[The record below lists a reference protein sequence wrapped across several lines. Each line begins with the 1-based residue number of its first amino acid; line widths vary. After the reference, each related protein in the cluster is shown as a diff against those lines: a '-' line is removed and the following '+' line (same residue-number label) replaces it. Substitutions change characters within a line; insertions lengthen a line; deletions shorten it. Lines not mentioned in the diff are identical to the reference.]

1 MLLMAGHWSEAI
13 EIDKNKKPK
22 SLEWKAAL
30 KLMKNPEE
38 FLNRL

>member
-1 MLLMAGHWSEAI
+1 MAGHWADAI

-22 SLEWKAAL
+22 SVEWKASL